1 MRYRFLI
8 KEFVLFTV
16 FGFIYSIIEIFFRG
30 YTFNSMFIVGGLCG
44 VLIGLI
50 NDKTPQMPLIYQC
63 LIGSLIVTTI
73 EFISGYILNI
83 HLGLGIWDYSNQPY
97 NFMGQ
102 ICPMFSVAWFFLS
115 IPVIY
120 LDDYL
125 KETILK

>member
-16 FGFIYSIIEIFFRG
+16 FGFTYSIIEIFFRG

-63 LIGSLIVTTI
+63 LIGSLIVTSMELI
-73 EFISGYILNI
+73 CGYILNI
-83 HLGLGIWDYSNQPY
+83 KLGLGIWDYSNQPY

-102 ICPMFSVAWFFLS
+102 ICPMFSLAWFFLS
-115 IPVIY
+115 IPAIY
-120 LDDYL
+120 LDDFL
-125 KETILK
+125 KDHILK

>member
-1 MRYRFLI
+1 MKYKFLI
-8 KEFVLFTV
+8 KEFLLFTV
-16 FGFIYSIIEIFFRG
+16 FGFLYSIVEILFRG
-30 YTFNSMFIVGGLCG
+30 YTFNSMFIVGGICG
-44 VLIGLI
+44 VFIGLI
-50 NDKTPQMPLIYQC
+50 NDKTPDMPLIYQC

>member
-50 NDKTPQMPLIYQC
+50 NDKTPPMPLIYQC

-83 HLGLGIWDYSNQPY
+83 PLGLGI
-97 NFMGQ
+97 
-102 ICPMFSVAWFFLS
+102 
-115 IPVIY
+115 
-120 LDDYL
+120 
-125 KETILK
+125 